1 MLEELRKKQEHNRE
15 ILKEVTELELKAFD
29 SILDPERFAEL
40 IQRIELLQNQYKR
53 K

>member
-1 MLEELRKKQEHNRE
+1 MLEELRKIQEHNRE

-40 IQRIELLQNQYKR
+40 IQRIELLQSQYK

>member
-29 SILDPERFAEL
+29 SILDPERFAKL
-40 IQRIELLQNQYKR
+40 IQRIELLQSQYK